1 MSSYLYDGD
10 AISATV
16 SSLRNDISTYRS
28 NIALLKQL
36 VNNIE
41 SSDAWVDKNVKSSF
55 VSTANSYIRQYDEV
69 IKWME
74 SLVGYLSAKEKSV
87 SSLEAAYS

>member
-10 AISATV
+10 AISSTV

-28 NIALLKQL
+28 NVASLKQL

-55 VSTANSYIRQYDEV
+55 ISTANSYIKQYDEV

-74 SLVGYLSAKEKSV
+74 SLVGYLSAKEKAA